1 MLPAPT
7 LALRLCLCLAALAIP
22 AIVVWPGIAS
32 AATAM
37 SEKEAFEAAKALG
50 TVEAWD
56 AFLSNYPSGF
66 HADLAR
72 AYLKTLSAGS
82 GAPPVQGAA
91 PTISA
96 APSPV
101 PSGEF
106 PFAAGSWGGVLRD
119 GPGQHFRKF
128 ASVQE
133 GEPVTLCS
141 RVRMFRKAASP
152 GSRSSRRRDRPVIN
166 GAASSA
172 PSAPSNRVFSR
183 SARPAPRAKTA
194 VNHLARTTVGH
205 KPAATPPCCLTNKSP
220 KMQPAREKT
229 PMRIQRIAQS
239 ALLALIVLFGGGLQ
253 TAQADSGSVVLTIFK
268 GGWIIGGSAGHGTL
282 KFGGKTYPLSV
293 GGLDYGLVFGGS
305 KTVLRGS
312 VKQYQARLGY
322 RRGLCRG
329 GGGPRRRR
337 RRPRDRS
344 HQPEGR
350 GATAF
355 RQAGRPDGECRPQR
369 PGDHDELTGQ
379 DFRVGGSRPSRR
391 GYKSPLQ

>member
-133 GEPVTLCS
+133 GEPVTL
-141 RVRMFRKAASP
+141 
-152 GSRSSRRRDRPVIN
+152 
-166 GAASSA
+166 
-172 PSAPSNRVFSR
+172 
-183 SARPAPRAKTA
+183 
-194 VNHLARTTVGH
+194 LARADVSEGGFPWFKIVTQKGQTGYQWGGILCAIGTEQPGLFQIC
-205 KPAATPPCCLTNKSP
+205 PAGT
-220 KMQPAREKT
+220 AR
-229 PMRIQRIAQS
+229 QN
-239 ALLALIVLFGGGLQ
+239 
-253 TAQADSGSVVLTIFK
+253 
-268 GGWIIGGSAGHGTL
+268 
-282 KFGGKTYPLSV
+282 
-293 GGLDYGLVFGGS
+293 
-305 KTVLRGS
+305 
-312 VKQYQARLGY
+312 
-322 RRGLCRG
+322 
-329 GGGPRRRR
+329 
-337 RRPRDRS
+337 
-344 HQPEGR
+344 GR
-350 GATAF
+350 
-355 RQAGRPDGECRPQR
+355 
-369 PGDHDELTGQ
+369 
-379 DFRVGGSRPSRR
+379 
-391 GYKSPLQ
+391 